1 MSKKFFTGFY
11 LNNLYWIGSIIL
23 TVIIISSV
31 FISAY
36 NTFFDRNEEIF
47 IEIPAVI
54 KAKEM
59 ANYAGGIEGLAF
71 PGVDLAIVNAVI
83 SDSES
88 EIHSQEEIEERMAN
102 LVEVFQQPIPTATEF
117 PTINQEVVNNNS
129 PTPAET
135 ENLLIATNTII
146 PVTGTDSLT
155 ATLGLTPSLTYTP
168 AMTSTVIFSPTFTLS
183 PTGSLLTP
191 TSSNT
196 VTLTPTVTKSP
207 TITYTITATGSL
219 IPTLTSSPT
228 LTKTS
233 THTATITPSMTLMPT
248 FTFSPTFTPSFTIM
262 PTFTFTPTWTN
273 TIVPTVTHSPTST
286 FSPTITFT
294 PTFTRTPTFTFTP
307 TWTRTL
313 TPTVTHS
320 PSSTFSPTFTL
331 TPTLTSTRTQ
341 TFTATATLT
350 PSIIPSPTLV
360 ICNPE
365 GKTLPLVK
373 SMWPVNG
380 SKDIPVNIQL
390 QIIFNQAMDATT
402 LAYGDETRI
411 VICEKI
417 NESSNS
423 CRSGTEVP
431 ARIDIRTAIYQNDT
445 VFIHP
450 LENLDSGILYTLFA
464 GNHISSYSDC
474 SAYSK
479 PIGGREQSN
488 FTTILE

>member
-36 NTFFDRNEEIF
+36 NTFVDRNEEIF

-88 EIHSQEEIEERMAN
+88 EINSQEEIEERMAN

-146 PVTGTDSLT
+146 PVTGTNSLT

-168 AMTSTVIFSPTFTLS
+168 AMTSTVIFSPTLTLS

-207 TITYTITATGSL
+207 TITYTITATATL

-262 PTFTFTPTWTN
+262 PTFTFTPTWTD
-273 TIVPTVTHSPTST
+273 TIAPTVTHSPTST

-320 PSSTFSPTFTL
+320 PSSTFSPT
-331 TPTLTSTRTQ
+331 
-341 TFTATATLT
+341 
-350 PSIIPSPTLV
+350 LV

-373 SMWPVNG
+373 SMWPVDG
-380 SKDIPVNIQL
+380 SKYIPVNIQL